1 MFKFLKE
8 TIKKGI
14 ARFTKKVEEE
24 AKTEEIPKS
33 EEISEKQVEGK
44 VVPTSVTEKKVTPV
58 EKIDKK
64 EVPEEIKVTTERK
77 VEPKEAEKP
86 TLKKVVPKIEAIP
99 ENIHTKKI
107 VEAETLKETKK
118 QSLFQK
124 LTQTIVTKKI
134 SNEQFENYF
143 EDLEM
148 ILLENN
154 VAVEVIDKIKDDLK
168 KNLVDKP
175 LERYKIDKIVEDSL
189 KKSIEDVLNV
199 EGFDLIQKIKKK
211 KPFVICFIGI
221 NGSGKTTT
229 IAKVAKLL
237 MDHKMSVVIA
247 AADTFRAASIEQLEE
262 HGNRLKVK
270 VIKHDYGADPA
281 AVALDAIKHAEAKNI
296 DVVLIDTAGRQHSN
310 TNLMDEMKKIVRVA
324 HPDLKIFVGESITGN
339 DCVEQAKEFDDAI
352 TIDGIILSKAD
363 IDEKGGAAISVSYIT
378 KKPILYIGTGQNYD
392 DLKKFDSNIVIQSLG
407 LAS

>member
-14 ARFTKKVEEE
+14 ARFSKKIEEE
-24 AKTEEIPKS
+24 AKTEEIPPNI
-33 EEISEKQVEGK
+33 EEREILEPK
-44 VVPTSVTEKKVTPV
+44 VTEKKIEV
-58 EKIDKK
+58 EKKVEEKAPKVITEKK
-64 EVPEEIKVTTERK
+64 GEEIKEKVTTEK
-77 VEPKEAEKP
+77 IKKEEKKEFEETLEKP
-86 TLKKVVPKIEAIP
+86 SIFERLK
-99 ENIHTKKI
+99 
-107 VEAETLKETKK
+107 
-118 QSLFQK
+118 
-124 LTQTIVTKKI
+124 QTIVTKKI
-134 SNEQFENYF
+134 NDQQFENYF

-168 KNLVDKP
+168 KSLVDKP
-175 LERYKIDKIVEDSL
+175 LERYKIDKIIENSL
-189 KKSIEDVLNV
+189 KKSIEGVLDV
-199 EGFDLIQKIKKK
+199 ESFDLIQKIKQK

-229 IAKVAKLL
+229 IAKVSKLL
-237 MDHKMSVVIA
+237 MDHKLSVVIA

-281 AVALDAIKHAEAKNI
+281 AVAFDAIKHAEAKNI

-310 TNLMDEMKKIVRVA
+310 THLMDEMRKIVRVTK
-324 HPDLKIFVGESITGN
+324 PDLKIFVGEAITGN
-339 DCVEQAKEFDDAI
+339 DCVEQAKQFDDAI
-352 TIDGIILSKAD
+352 TIDGIILAKAD

-378 KKPILYIGTGQNYD
+378 KKPILYIGTGQNYS
-392 DLKKFDSNIVIQSLG
+392 DLKKFDSSVVIQSLG